1 MSPYTKNT
9 LSSREPSPRAVKAVP
24 KVAISNV
31 SKPTSANAKKYVS
44 SKLGELGLRSMSS
57 TASNEAGS
65 SDIIEIEDSIE
76 MNHDTYDSM
85 LPSQFPLASSS
96 PFTLDCSL
104 PTLTSTLEPLP
115 STFESTQSSFDPFP
129 SSFDS
134 SLNIAIPEWA
144 LQFQKQ
150 FRAHELRFEQQDHRF
165 HQLESL
171 INENSELKKTVASQA
186 SLIAELNARLLA
198 VSDVEGAEEPMALDT
213 PRDLS
218 TNGSKWSTVPITK
231 PATVNPQTSK
241 SKPNKVVHVKPT
253 FAQMA
258 ASKVPQPAPKKK
270 KKPVK
275 KPLTDAQFSTIGRPF
290 STVTEGPNG
299 FKYVYIGRSRKITR
313 ADTRSRFK
321 QVGIDNSRIL
331 DINFPAHGVIGV
343 LVHLQYVDT
352 FEKVILKIGGQLVK
366 NFDPLDPVNLAN
378 PEYNSYSLEAR
389 ADITMS
395 LQHNRCMNALLYL
408 RNTRPY
414 QVKPVGYSLVEL
426 GFISEEDVLK
436 CSSLTPQDPKA
447 RMSAAA
453 GELFTSASSQDG
465 MDTDI
470 IDGVQNDDE
479 SDGGMSEVEE
489 YSTA

>member
-171 INENSELKKTVASQA
+171 N
-186 SLIAELNARLLA
+186 
-198 VSDVEGAEEPMALDT
+198 
-213 PRDLS
+213 
-218 TNGSKWSTVPITK
+218 
-231 PATVNPQTSK
+231 
-241 SKPNKVVHVKPT
+241 
-253 FAQMA
+253 
-258 ASKVPQPAPKKK
+258 
-270 KKPVK
+270 
-275 KPLTDAQFSTIGRPF
+275 
-290 STVTEGPNG
+290 
-299 FKYVYIGRSRKITR
+299 
-313 ADTRSRFK
+313 
-321 QVGIDNSRIL
+321 
-331 DINFPAHGVIGV
+331 
-343 LVHLQYVDT
+343 
-352 FEKVILKIGGQLVK
+352 
-366 NFDPLDPVNLAN
+366 
-378 PEYNSYSLEAR
+378 
-389 ADITMS
+389 
-395 LQHNRCMNALLYL
+395 
-408 RNTRPY
+408 
-414 QVKPVGYSLVEL
+414 
-426 GFISEEDVLK
+426 
-436 CSSLTPQDPKA
+436 
-447 RMSAAA
+447 
-453 GELFTSASSQDG
+453 
-465 MDTDI
+465 
-470 IDGVQNDDE
+470 
-479 SDGGMSEVEE
+479 
-489 YSTA
+489 